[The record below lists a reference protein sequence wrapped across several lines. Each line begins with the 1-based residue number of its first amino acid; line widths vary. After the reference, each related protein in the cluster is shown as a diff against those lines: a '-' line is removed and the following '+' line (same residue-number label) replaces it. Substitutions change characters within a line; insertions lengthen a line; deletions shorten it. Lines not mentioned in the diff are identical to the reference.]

1 MKKIGLF
8 YATKADK
15 TTWVAEKIQKEFGK
29 DRIEVVPIEQ
39 AWQNDFAA
47 YDCLI
52 VGAST
57 WFDGEL
63 PTYWDELLPELRTL
77 DLKGKKVAVFGL
89 GDQIRYPE
97 NFADGIGL
105 LAEVFEGDG
114 ATLVGFTSSERYTFE
129 RSRALRGDRWCGLVV
144 DLDYQS
150 EQAEKRIREWCEQ
163 VKNEFCSKPYTLYLF
178 PGNITEGIL
187 YHTILFIKDGMY
199 QMSSRTLLD
208 EHLVYNKMSMPYS
221 TR

>member
-47 YDCLI
+47 YD
-52 VGAST
+52 
-57 WFDGEL
+57 
-63 PTYWDELLPELRTL
+63 
-77 DLKGKKVAVFGL
+77 
-89 GDQIRYPE
+89 
-97 NFADGIGL
+97 GIGL

-114 ATLVGFTSSERYTFE
+114 ATLVGFTSSEGYTFE

-144 DLDYQS
+144 DLDNQS

-163 VKNEFCSKPYTLYLF
+163 VKNEFDSKP
-178 PGNITEGIL
+178 
-187 YHTILFIKDGMY
+187 
-199 QMSSRTLLD
+199 
-208 EHLVYNKMSMPYS
+208 
-221 TR
+221 

>member
-29 DRIEVVPIEQ
+29 DKLEVVAIEQ
-39 AWQNDFAA
+39 AWQNDFTA
-47 YDCLI
+47 YDCFI

-63 PTYWDELLPELRTL
+63 LPELRTL
-77 DLKGKKVAVFGL
+77 NLKGKKVAIFGL

-114 ATLVGFTSSERYTFE
+114 ATLVGFTSSEGYTFE

-144 DLDYQS
+144 DLDNQS

-163 VKNEFCSKPYTLYLF
+163 VKKEF
-178 PGNITEGIL
+178 E
-187 YHTILFIKDGMY
+187 
-199 QMSSRTLLD
+199 
-208 EHLVYNKMSMPYS
+208 
-221 TR
+221 

>member
-1 MKKIGLF
+1 MPL
-8 YATKADK
+8 
-15 TTWVAEKIQKEFGK
+15 QKEFGEDK
-29 DRIEVVPIEQ
+29 IEVVPIEQ

-47 YDCLI
+47 YDCFI

-77 DLKGKKVAVFGL
+77 DLKGKKVAIFGL

-114 ATLVGFTSSERYTFE
+114 ATLVGFTSSEGYTFE
-129 RSRALRGDRWCGLVV
+129 RS
-144 DLDYQS
+144 
-150 EQAEKRIREWCEQ
+150 
-163 VKNEFCSKPYTLYLF
+163 
-178 PGNITEGIL
+178 
-187 YHTILFIKDGMY
+187 
-199 QMSSRTLLD
+199 SRFG
-208 EHLVYNKMSMPYS
+208 
-221 TR
+221 

>member
-47 YDCLI
+47 YDCFI

-77 DLKGKKVAVFGL
+77 DLE
-89 GDQIRYPE
+89 IRYVIP
-97 NFADGIGL
+97 
-105 LAEVFEGDG
+105 
-114 ATLVGFTSSERYTFE
+114 
-129 RSRALRGDRWCGLVV
+129 
-144 DLDYQS
+144 
-150 EQAEKRIREWCEQ
+150 K
-163 VKNEFCSKPYTLYLF
+163 
-178 PGNITEGIL
+178 
-187 YHTILFIKDGMY
+187 
-199 QMSSRTLLD
+199 TLLTESGYLPRYLKETGLHWSVLLLPKD
-208 EHLVYNKMSMPYS
+208 TLSNVPERCVVIGGAVWSSIWIINPSKRKRESGNGVN
-221 TR
+221 R

>member
-29 DRIEVVPIEQ
+29 DKLEVVAIEQ
-39 AWQNDFAA
+39 AWQNDFTA
-47 YDCLI
+47 YDCFI

-77 DLKGKKVAVFGL
+77 NLKGKKVAIFGL
-89 GDQIRYPE
+89 G
-97 NFADGIGL
+97 
-105 LAEVFEGDG
+105 
-114 ATLVGFTSSERYTFE
+114 YTFE

-144 DLDYQS
+144 DLDNQS

-163 VKNEFCSKPYTLYLF
+163 VKKEF
-178 PGNITEGIL
+178 E
-187 YHTILFIKDGMY
+187 
-199 QMSSRTLLD
+199 
-208 EHLVYNKMSMPYS
+208 
-221 TR
+221 

>member
-8 YATKADK
+8 YATKAER
-15 TTWVAEKIQKEFGK
+15 TSWVAEKIQKEFGEDK
-29 DRIEVVPIEQ
+29 IEVVAIEQ

-47 YDCLI
+47 YDCFI

-63 PTYWDELLPELRTL
+63 PTYWDELLPELRTME
-77 DLKGKKVAVFGL
+77 LKGKKVAIFGL

-114 ATLVGFTSSERYTFE
+114 ATLVGFTSSEGYTFE
-129 RSRALRGDRWCGLVV
+129 RSRALRGNQWCGLVI
-144 DLDYQS
+144 DLDNQS
-150 EQAEKRIREWCEQ
+150 EQAKKKIKEWCEQ
-163 VKNEFCSKPYTLYLF
+163 VKKEFA
-178 PGNITEGIL
+178 
-187 YHTILFIKDGMY
+187 
-199 QMSSRTLLD
+199 
-208 EHLVYNKMSMPYS
+208 
-221 TR
+221 

>member
-8 YATKADK
+8 YATKAER
-15 TTWVAEKIQKEFGK
+15 TSWVAEKIQKEFGEDK
-29 DRIEVVPIEQ
+29 IEVVPIEQ

-47 YDCLI
+47 YDCFI

-63 PTYWDELLPELRTL
+63 PTYWDELLPELRTMK
-77 DLKGKKVAVFGL
+77 LKGKKVAIFGL

-114 ATLVGFTSSERYTFE
+114 ATLVGFTSSEGYTFE
-129 RSRALRGDRWCGLVV
+129 RSKALRGEQWCGLVV
-144 DLDYQS
+144 DLDNQS
-150 EQAEKRIREWCEQ
+150 EQAYMLGIASLSQ
-163 VKNEFCSKPYTLYLF
+163 AYTVTIFFCINLESYAC
-178 PGNITEGIL
+178 
-187 YHTILFIKDGMY
+187 
-199 QMSSRTLLD
+199 S
-208 EHLVYNKMSMPYS
+208 
-221 TR
+221 

>member
-97 NFADGIGL
+97 
-105 LAEVFEGDG
+105 
-114 ATLVGFTSSERYTFE
+114 
-129 RSRALRGDRWCGLVV
+129 
-144 DLDYQS
+144 
-150 EQAEKRIREWCEQ
+150 
-163 VKNEFCSKPYTLYLF
+163 
-178 PGNITEGIL
+178 
-187 YHTILFIKDGMY
+187 
-199 QMSSRTLLD
+199 TLLTESD
-208 EHLVYNKMSMPYS
+208 CLPRYLKETGPHWSVLLLPKDTLSNVPERCVVIGGAVWSSIWIINPSKRKRESGNGAN
-221 TR
+221 R